1 MITMDVLHI
10 SVTYKK
16 RREGN
21 KSLATFGG
29 IFNIPYLH
37 LPLYSANLVVPA
49 AVRHSADKLEDD
61 HFLCTAVYVSQPQ
74 EAHTHF

>member
-1 MITMDVLHI
+1 MDVLHI

-16 RREGN
+16 KGV
-21 KSLATFGG
+21 KATKALQHLEEFSTS
-29 IFNIPYLH
+29 PYLH